1 MSRNTIKRRMAR
13 DPTFPQ
19 PLDDGYRLLWY
30 VDELLEWK
38 ERWLASLP
46 RRQYSAESYRENAAH
61 LAADAEDREAEE
73 ATAAK
78 RRKASHRETLEAPA
92 EKMPSGEAGNEG
104 AEAA

>member
-1 MSRNTIKRRMAR
+1 MATPINRPTVYTRGAREFLGPEGKPWGLNTLKRRMAR
-13 DPTFPQ
+13 DPTFPK

-46 RRQYSAESYRENAAH
+46 RRQYSAESYRDKAAH
-61 LAADAEDREAEE
+61 L
-73 ATAAK
+73 
-78 RRKASHRETLEAPA
+78 ETPA
-92 EKMPSGEAGNEG
+92 EKKPRGEAGNEG